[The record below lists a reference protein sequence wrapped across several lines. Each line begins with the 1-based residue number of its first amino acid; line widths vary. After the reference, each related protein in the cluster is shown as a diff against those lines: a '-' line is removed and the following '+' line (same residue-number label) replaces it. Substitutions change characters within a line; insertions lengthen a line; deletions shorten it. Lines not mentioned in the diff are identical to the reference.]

1 MDILLQILDRIH
13 DTPREAGLSPYQI
26 LFGRERPLAGVP
38 YQPPVECEN
47 AQAFFERQKVVDRV
61 VARLLNE
68 KHPKKEV
75 WVNQNRVQPPPFLV
89 GDLVWYQRPPDS
101 GDKLA
106 SRWIGPA
113 KVVAREGENS
123 YKIEVKPGYFLVRTG
138 AL

>member
-1 MDILLQILDRIH
+1 MDRIH
-13 DTPREAGLSPYQI
+13 DTLGEAGLSPYQI

-38 YQPPVECEN
+38 YQPPVECED
-47 AQAFFERQKVVDRV
+47 AQAFLERQKVVDRV

-68 KHPKKEV
+68 KHLKKEV

-89 GDLVWYQRPPDS
+89 RDLLWYQRSADS

-113 KVVAREGENS
+113 KVVPREGVNS
-123 YKIEVKPGYFLVRTG
+123 YWIEVKPGYFMASPRGFLK
-138 AL
+138 A